1 MPVVSSGL
9 LLVRRAAG
17 TDASGDTPAR
27 DDTNPARA
35 SSRALEV
42 FIAHMGGP
50 FWARKREGAWSIPK
64 GEFDPATEEPI
75 AAARREFAEEL
86 GVAAPEGEPVDLGE
100 FRYSSGKRLLVFA
113 LEAPA
118 FEVGPVASNTFE
130 LEWPPRS
137 GRRQSFPEID
147 DARWV
152 ELDEARPL
160 LVAGQRPV
168 LDAALRAFA

>member
-1 MPVVSSGL
+1 MPVVSAGL
-9 LLVRRAAG
+9 LLVRWAR
-17 TDASGDTPAR
+17 TDASRTTA
-27 DDTNPARA
+27 T
-35 SSRALEV
+35 ALEV

-64 GEFDPATEEPI
+64 GEFDPATEDPL

-86 GVAAPEGEPVDLGE
+86 GVPAPEGEPIDLGE
-100 FRYSSGKRLLVFA
+100 FRYSSGKRLRVFV
-113 LEAPA
+113 LETPT
-118 FEVGPVASNTFE
+118 FELAEVVSNTFE

-147 DARWV
+147 DARWAGL
-152 ELDEARPL
+152 EEARPL

-168 LDAALRAFA
+168 LDAALRAVT